1 MPVNKWAFSEHCP
14 SSSRMLCREKRL
26 CCSALPHF
34 FELCSKALNLSF
46 CLWSCFRN
54 LSFCFINS
62 GTKGYHYSL
71 SFSRSIL
78 CILNCLD
85 FLKEKKIF
93 PVSCKQLKHWMA
105 TVWTGQ
111 ARKLG
116 PTYGR
121 LQTFCP
127 IFKVGNFSTIA
138 GMEMVLGLTQRN
150 KSPRSLTCAVTVSS
164 WFQENLILQ
173 TWQEVE
179 LRGDPWGVA
188 VTREEAL
195 LASPAVRPSS

>member
-1 MPVNKWAFSEHCP
+1 MPVNKGAFSEHCP

-78 CILNCLD
+78 CILSCLD

-105 TVWTGQ
+105 SKKTGPY
-111 ARKLG
+111 L
-116 PTYGR
+116 
-121 LQTFCP
+121 
-127 IFKVGNFSTIA
+127 
-138 GMEMVLGLTQRN
+138 
-150 KSPRSLTCAVTVSS
+150 
-164 WFQENLILQ
+164 W
-173 TWQEVE
+173 
-179 LRGDPWGVA
+179 
-188 VTREEAL
+188 
-195 LASPAVRPSS
+195 ASPNFLPQFQGRQFFHHCGDGDGFGVDSEEQVTQVPHVCSHSQLMVPRESNTTDLTGSGAQGRPLGSGCD